1 MTEMPTGA
9 ETPSFEI
16 GARREAVALLEDVG
30 VFYRAREPSSPIP
43 LLTDRARALAERDF
57 LYLLQQMLP
66 A

>member
-1 MTEMPTGA
+1 MEAPAAA
-9 ETPSFEI
+9 EARSFEI
-16 GARREAVALLEDVG
+16 GTRREAVALLEDVG
-30 VFYRAREPSSPIP
+30 LFYRAREPSSPIP